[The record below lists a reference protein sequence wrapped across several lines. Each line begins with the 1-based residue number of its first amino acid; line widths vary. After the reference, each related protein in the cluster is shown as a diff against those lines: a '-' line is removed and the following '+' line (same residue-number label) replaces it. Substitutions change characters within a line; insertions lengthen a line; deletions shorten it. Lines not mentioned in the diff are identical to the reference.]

1 MRKEAESRK
10 EEVEHGALGLTL
22 ELEISQREKSELV
35 EQCHR
40 LGSRLELMA
49 EEVKMS
55 RELEEKLSAE
65 LEKVKGV
72 IQTGGHQIVGSSPQ
86 ETGNVAALLKEC
98 PSPQTQQLK
107 ATKGELTIEVS
118 GEAGRIRGEA
128 LDFLRINI
136 DDETPKS
143 GSRMDFGE
151 KKVYFQKKI
160 EAEISSPSLR
170 ERK

>member
-1 MRKEAESRK
+1 MGEGKRAENR
-10 EEVEHGALGLTL
+10 GAAG
-22 ELEISQREKSELV
+22 
-35 EQCHR
+35 R
-40 LGSRLELMA
+40 LRRFPAGRGA
-49 EEVKMS
+49 GKMG
-55 RELEEKLSAE
+55 EEKRAE
-65 LEKVKGV
+65 NFWSKPVRE
-72 IQTGGHQIVGSSPQ
+72 
-86 ETGNVAALLKEC
+86 GNLLLVAASRGLASNGSAAACGAAASLEHC
-98 PSPQTQQLK
+98 PSPQTEQLK
-107 ATKGELTIEVS
+107 APKEELTIEVS

-151 KKVYFQKKI
+151 KRVYFQKKI